1 MPAPLGDAPS
11 AASEPTAASDA
22 SSGSPD
28 AMGARG
34 RRRSAARRSRSGY
47 QHEAAEVFVA
57 GGVHG
62 IVALTCGA
70 GKTFVGMAAMAR
82 VGESTL
88 VLCSSTTGA
97 RYGITFTR
105 ATLLRP
111 NPPPNAIT
119 KVGV

>member
-1 MPAPLGDAPS
+1 MLRVGN
-11 AASEPTAASDA
+11 
-22 SSGSPD
+22 
-28 AMGARG
+28 G
-34 RRRSAARRSRSGY
+34 RRCLRVG
-47 QHEAAEVFVA
+47 A
-57 GGVHG
+57 GRLEPVCGVHG

-111 NPPPNAIT
+111 NPPPKAIT